1 MTYGNTFV
9 TEVTVDLEYPF
20 KAADHQPFQIQ
31 LRRDAQIHIQIER
44 IMMGDK
50 RTRGSAAGDH
60 LHHRG
65 FHFHKAA
72 RNHELTHGGEDLR
85 THLEGVARLFVG
97 NQIQIALTIA
107 RFLILQAV
115 KLVRQRAQCLGQ
127 QAQLGT
133 VNGEFA
139 GLGFKQLT
147 AGGDDVAE
155 IPFLKLFVVD
165 AFRQI
170 VARDVQLNAA
180 ADVL

>member
-1 MTYGNTFV
+1 M
-9 TEVTVDLEYPF
+9 
-20 KAADHQPFQIQ
+20 
-31 LRRDAQIHIQIER
+31 
-44 IMMGDK
+44 
-50 RTRGSAAGDH
+50 
-60 LHHRG
+60 
-65 FHFHKAA
+65 
-72 RNHELTHGGEDLR
+72 
-85 THLEGVARLFVG
+85 VARICERTLKVW
-97 NQIQIALTIA
+97 LTIA
-107 RFLILQAV
+107 RLLILQAV

-127 QAQLGT
+127 QAQLGA

-147 AGGDDVAE
+147 AGGDDVAK